1 MRSIASATR
10 LQTSTRIALVATLLA
25 LATLA
30 PGTSASAEAVTVWPE
45 SPDIIVVYI
54 DDVPP
59 LDGRLWT
66 RRRTPYIRRHIID
79 RGVEFRNAVGESP
92 LCCPGRAN
100 LLSGLHTHNN
110 GVTRNDAALLDP
122 RVSIASEL
130 RGAGYHT
137 VWLGKYLNFFASLR
151 GYRRL
156 RHEAPWDV
164 FRPYSGRNHGYLYRP
179 VGAKWSLRPKV
190 HQMRLLQ
197 QHTRS
202 TLRNAPRHE
211 PLFAILSTYS
221 GHIPNTPLAEF
232 RGSSRCSGI
241 GRWKPSNYGRASA
254 RGKPAY
260 VRRLAAR
267 RAWAVP
273 RAGYPLTRLC
283 EDMLGVDQLV
293 GIVVEEQRARG
304 RLANTVLVL
313 TSDNGMAYGEHGII
327 TKQVP
332 YAVRVPL
339 FVAWPA
345 GLGTRRRVSRFPT
358 SNIDLAPTFCEIAGC
373 VMGPYRSGQ
382 TRADG
387 VSLVPALQGR
397 PPRRDALL
405 TVMLSRGRPPG
416 RPVWTSVTTYASS
429 PLGRWRF
436 VRYRNGERE
445 LYDLRRDPGERV
457 NLAGQRRHAD
467 IQRRLD
473 RRLARL
479 LREGRP

>member
-1 MRSIASATR
+1 MRSVTSAIQGQVTR
-10 LQTSTRIALVATLLA
+10 HLA
-25 LATLA
+25 LLSTMLA
-30 PGTSASAEAVTVWPE
+30 VVILAAGTTAPAAAGTAKPE
-45 SPDIIVVYI
+45 RPDIIVVYI

-66 RRRTPYIRRHIID
+66 HRRTPNIRRYIID
-79 RGVEFRNAVGESP
+79 RGVEFRNAVSESP

-110 GVTRNDAALLDP
+110 GVTRNDASLFDP
-122 RVSIASEL
+122 RVTVAGEL
-130 RGAGYHT
+130 RGEGYHT
-137 VWLGKYLNFFASLR
+137 VWLGKYLNFFMSIR
-151 GYRRL
+151 GARRT

-164 FRPYSGRNHGYLYRP
+164 FRPFSGRNFGYLYRP
-179 VGAKWSLRPKV
+179 AGEPWSLHPKI

-197 QHTRS
+197 QLTRS
-202 TLRNAPRHE
+202 ALRNAPVER

-221 GHIPNTPLAEF
+221 GHIPNTPLGEF
-232 RGSSRCSGI
+232 RGSSRCRGV

-273 RAGYPLTRLC
+273 RTGYPLVRLC

-293 GIVVEEQRARG
+293 GLVAQAQRARG

-339 FVAWPA
+339 FVAWPM
-345 GLGTRRRVSRFPT
+345 GLGSARRVSWFPT
-358 SNIDLAPTFCEIAGC
+358 SNIDMAPTLCEIGGC
-373 VMGPYRSGQ
+373 AMGPYPSGQ

-387 VSLVPALQGR
+387 VSILPALKGR

-405 TVMLSRGRPPG
+405 TVMLSKGRPPG
-416 RPVWTSVTTYASS
+416 RPVWTSVTTYAAS
-429 PLGRWRF
+429 PMGRWRL
-436 VRYRNGERE
+436 VRYADGARE
-445 LYDLRRDPGERV
+445 LYNLERDPGERV

-467 IQRRLD
+467 VQRRLE
-473 RRLARL
+473 RRLAQL

>member
-1 MRSIASATR
+1 M
-10 LQTSTRIALVATLLA
+10 A
-25 LATLA
+25 LAATMLAIVTLA
-30 PGTSASAEAVTVWPE
+30 TGTSAPVSAAGPDR
-45 SPDIIVVYI
+45 PDIIVIYI

-59 LDGRLWT
+59 LDGRLWSA
-66 RRRTPYIRRHIID
+66 RRTPNIARYVVG
-79 RGVEFRNAVGESP
+79 RGIEFRNAVSESP

-110 GVTRNDAALLDP
+110 RVTRNDAGLFDP
-122 RVSIASEL
+122 RVTVASEL

-137 VWLGKYLNFFASLR
+137 VWLGKYLNFFMSIR
-151 GYRRL
+151 GARRA

-164 FRPYSGRNHGYLYRP
+164 FRPFSGRNHGYLYRP
-179 VGAKWSLRPKV
+179 VGERWSLHPRL
-190 HQMRLLQ
+190 HQMELLQ
-197 QHTRS
+197 RLTRS
-202 TLRNAPRHE
+202 ALRNAPAGQ

-221 GHIPNTPLAEF
+221 GHIPNTPLARF
-232 RGSSRCSGI
+232 RGSSRCQGV
-241 GRWKPSNYGRASA
+241 GRWNPSNYGRASA
-254 RGKPAY
+254 HGKPGY

-267 RAWAVP
+267 RAVP
-273 RAGYPLTRLC
+273 RAGYPLRGLC
-283 EDMLGVDQLV
+283 EDMLGVDELV
-293 GIVVEEQRARG
+293 GMVVAGQRARG
-304 RLANTVLVL
+304 RLADTVLVL

-332 YAVRVPL
+332 YAVRIPL
-339 FVAWPA
+339 FIAWPA
-345 GLGTRRRVSRFPT
+345 GLGTRKRWSWSPT
-358 SNIDLAPTFCEIAGC
+358 SNIDLAPTFCELGGC
-373 VMGPYRSGQ
+373 VMGPYPSGQ

-387 VSLVPALQGR
+387 VSLVPALRGR
-397 PPRRDALL
+397 PAPRDALL

-436 VRYRNGERE
+436 VRYANGERE

-457 NLAGQRRHAD
+457 NLAGRRRHATV
-467 IQRRLD
+467 QRRLE